1 MRLLDY
7 CFDTRMT
14 TSVPIGMH
22 HYCLR
27 CVPSDSDVQRVV
39 SWQLELQPQGHQTWH
54 RDGFGNLLMSGDCLE
69 THSTFRFVSRGRVE
83 VDLSRRA
90 PQTVHP
96 AFRLSSPLTRPDGA
110 LTEFS
115 ASLCLPDDP
124 EQRAQALSDAVS
136 ARMVYA
142 PGTTSVATT
151 AAQAFAAG
159 QGVCQDYAHILLT
172 LCRMNGLAARYCCG
186 MPLGEGA
193 THAWVEVALPQGW
206 VGFDPTRG
214 KRADEGYIRLAV
226 GRDYRDCPVQQGT
239 FVGNADQT
247 QLVHL
252 TVRDAGPLQQARPCA
267 QTLIIPQF

>member
-69 THSTFRFVSRGRVE
+69 PHSAFRFISRGRVE
-83 VDLSRRA
+83 VDLSRRT
-90 PQTVHP
+90 PQPVHP

-136 ARMVYA
+136 A
-142 PGTTSVATT
+142 PPTTRSQSTSGETT
-151 AAQAFAAG
+151 RTSTAS
-159 QGVCQDYAHILLT
+159 
-172 LCRMNGLAARYCCG
+172 
-186 MPLGEGA
+186 P
-193 THAWVEVALPQGW
+193 
-206 VGFDPTRG
+206 
-214 KRADEGYIRLAV
+214 
-226 GRDYRDCPVQQGT
+226 
-239 FVGNADQT
+239 
-247 QLVHL
+247 
-252 TVRDAGPLQQARPCA
+252 
-267 QTLIIPQF
+267 